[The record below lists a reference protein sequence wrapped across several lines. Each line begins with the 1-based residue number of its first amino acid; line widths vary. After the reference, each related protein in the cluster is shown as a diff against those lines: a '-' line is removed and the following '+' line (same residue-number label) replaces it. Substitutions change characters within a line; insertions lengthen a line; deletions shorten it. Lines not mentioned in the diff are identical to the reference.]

1 VIGFLP
7 GPRMSVYFATKHN
20 VLAFSESLAEE
31 LRGTGVTVT
40 ALCPAPV
47 RTSFAQAARRP
58 PASYLATTK
67 VTAPSVADY
76 GYRMMKRGK
85 PVAVHTVR
93 YKLLISVLIRA
104 TPRFALRRL
113 LHRMNA
119 QGGQPAPAARQAD
132 RTPAPG

>member
-1 VIGFLP
+1 
-7 GPRMSVYFATKHN
+7 MSVYFATKHN
-20 VLAFSESLAEE
+20 VLAFSESPAEE

-47 RTSFAQAARRP
+47 RTSFAQAARIP

-93 YKLLISVLIRA
+93 YKLLLTSVLIRA